1 MSASEAT
8 ETHKETRAFREDAAG
23 CLEPPSLRHR
33 LVRETISRTRGGGG
47 GLWRSLECPS
57 AAGPPSC
64 QRPVQLRPWCPR
76 LAPRSGLHIVQ
87 WHPGPGSRQGPGLA
101 GRAGASLTGA
111 ASFLRRPPGSAP
123 APLWVQPRA
132 SRGPR
137 HPLSRHRCQC
147 ALGVGREITVRTPE
161 SMQVCFVFQEK
172 KKKSFSCFSSFCCF
186 FVLFFFEFF
195 FFFQL

>member
-1 MSASEAT
+1 MRRGAWSRPRSVTGWLEKRFP
-8 ETHKETRAFREDAAG
+8 EHVGAG
-23 CLEPPSLRHR
+23 VVS
-33 LVRETISRTRGGGG
+33 G
-47 GLWRSLECPS
+47 GLWNVRVRPGPLPAS
-57 AAGPPSC
+57 ALCSCGHGARGWHRALVCTSFSGIRDPGAVRGPAWRAGPGPPS
-64 QRPVQLRPWCPR
+64 QERP
-76 LAPRSGLHIVQ
+76 ASSG
-87 WHPGPGSRQGPGLA
+87 G
-101 GRAGASLTGA
+101 
-111 ASFLRRPPGSAP
+111 PPGSAP

-132 SRGPR
+132 SRGPQ

-195 FFFQL
+195 FFFKL